1 MGDSSKTHAIFHWVL
16 KTIFIRL
23 RAKSKTESFCLL
35 VEFATFSFRGL
46 AFINW
51 TAYKWPEKSLVLVM

>member
-46 AFINW
+46 AVIN
-51 TAYKWPEKSLVLVM
+51 